1 MIHMKSG
8 RNLSLRTRIFIFF
21 FGILFLMICSYIFV
35 ITNFIMRS
43 TVERLD
49 GDYETIL
56 SETCDTVEN
65 LLWNLTLTSQQLLE
79 NDEIAAN
86 LMGCQEAAD
95 PYERQVYYAK
105 LLEPLSFLTMS
116 NTDIAL
122 TYFYDETAGSCLY
135 NSLPADRI
143 PSEPVVLYQN
153 SVFCFQGPCASQS
166 SFIGNP
172 VLVLNRSQVLPNGKR
187 VTLSVETGYYSLDSP
202 LQAAARKDAWLV
214 FVNHE
219 GQPVYST
226 LPDDLD
232 VVRTLSE
239 LSSGSKNG
247 LRSFS
252 RQSAQGWTVHVIV
265 PSSVYTRDYRAALRD
280 FILCTILLAVLVG
293 FLALYFWK
301 SVCRPLQLFD
311 RQLSLLLS
319 EETPEKSLH
328 SSIPEYEHLLQRI
341 ADLQKQVQQMLKQ
354 AVVQERNNSRIQLEK
369 LRAQINPHFLMN
381 TLNTLHWMALMNGQK
396 EMDGITQSLSHLLSY
411 NLDKENRLANLKGE
425 IDAVKEYTSLQKVRY
440 AFHFD
445 LRIPNDPA
453 GLNYPC
459 PKFIL
464 QPLVENSLTHGYR
477 ENMEILLEIKVDEQI
492 RICLSDTG
500 TGMEE
505 GTLKRLQAMFAA
517 GEAGGESVSAPAA
530 AAVSASAA
538 SRSSNR
544 FGIGLQ
550 YVAKS
555 LREFFHD
562 DFHFRI
568 QSRKNE
574 GTDILL
580 IIPKLKGAGYHAENT
595 DR

>member
-1 MIHMKSG
+1 MKSG
-8 RNLSLRTRIFIFF
+8 GNLSLRTRIFIFF

-43 TVERLD
+43 TIERLD
-49 GDYETIL
+49 GDYEALL

-79 NDEIAAN
+79 NEEITAD
-86 LMGCQEAAD
+86 LMGCQETAD
-95 PYERQVYYAK
+95 PYGRQVYYAG
-105 LLEPLSFLTMS
+105 LLDTLSFLTMS

-122 TYFYDETAGSCLY
+122 TYFYDEASASYLY
-135 NSLPADRI
+135 SSLPADQV
-143 PSEPVVLYQN
+143 PDSPAVLYQN

-172 VLVLNRSQVLPNGKR
+172 VLILNRSQLLPNGR
-187 VTLSVETGYYSLDSP
+187 SITLSVESGYYSLDGP
-202 LQAAARKDAWLV
+202 LQAAARRDAWLA
-214 FVNHE
+214 FVNYE

-226 LPDDLD
+226 LPEEMD
-232 VVRTLSE
+232 TEHILST
-239 LSSGSKNG
+239 LSSGNKNG
-247 LRSFS
+247 FRSFS
-252 RQSAQGWTVHVIV
+252 RQSAQGWTVYVIV
-265 PSSVYTRDYRAALRD
+265 PSSVYTRDYRTALRD
-280 FILCTILLAVLVG
+280 FILCTVLLAVLVG

-311 RQLSLLLS
+311 RQLGLLLS
-319 EETPEKSLH
+319 EDTPVESLH

-341 ADLQKQVQQMLKQ
+341 TDLQKQVRQMLEET
-354 AVVQERNNSRIQLEK
+354 VVQERNNSRIQLEK

-396 EMDGITQSLSHLLSY
+396 EMDSITQSLSHLLSY
-411 NLDKENRLANLKGE
+411 NLDKENRLANLRGE
-425 IDAVKEYTSLQKVRY
+425 VDAVREYASLQKVRY
-440 AFHFD
+440 SFHFKIH
-445 LRIPNDPA
+445 IPEDPS

-477 ENMEILLEIKVDEQI
+477 ENMDILLKIKVDERIHI
-492 RICLSDTG
+492 RLADTG
-500 TGMEE
+500 TGMNNE
-505 GTLKRLQAMFAA
+505 TLRRLQSMFAA
-517 GEAGGESVSAPAA
+517 GGADAFAFPQP
-530 AAVSASAA
+530 AVS
-538 SRSSNR
+538 RNSNH

-555 LREFFHD
+555 LREFFHE
-562 DFHFRI
+562 DFYFTI
-568 QSRKNE
+568 QSGKNE
-574 GTDILL
+574 GTNILL
-580 IIPKLKGAGYHAENT
+580 TIPKLKGAGYHAENT